1 VHTNPSHRTGI
12 GVTKDMIDQTARLSR
27 LLQLAT
33 LLALVALTACGGS
46 AAQPSA
52 TPQAQPS
59 PTVAPAPR
67 SLVVYSGRS
76 EALVGPVIK
85 QFSDATGIKVE
96 VKYGSTSALAATLLE
111 EGTRTPAD
119 IYFAQDPGDLGA
131 VQSLLAPLPADLLAT
146 VPVWAKSP
154 EGRWVGVSG
163 RARTVVYNT
172 DRLKESDLPD
182 SVWDFT
188 DPKWQGK
195 VGWAPANASFQ
206 AMVSAMRILWGE
218 EKTLQWL
225 NGVRANQAKVFP
237 NNTSI
242 VKAVGAGEIEVG
254 FVNHYYLHQFLAEE
268 GEGFKAR
275 NYFTRASD
283 AGSVVLVAGAG
294 ITAASQARETAETFL
309 RFLLSAPAQQYFA
322 SQTYEYPLVT
332 GVTKD
337 RLLPDIQALH
347 RPEVDLSRLSDVK
360 GTQALLRTA
369 GVIP

>member
-1 VHTNPSHRTGI
+1 MSDRAVHPG
-12 GVTKDMIDQTARLSR
+12 R
-27 LLQLAT
+27 LLNLAILLIAVT
-33 LLALVALTACGGS
+33 LSACGN

-52 TPQAQPS
+52 TPQVQPL
-59 PTVAPAPR
+59 PTSTPR

-76 EALVGPVIK
+76 EALVGPIIK
-85 QFSDATGIKVE
+85 QFSDATGIKVN

-111 EGTRTPAD
+111 EGARTPAD

-131 VQSLLAPLPADLLAT
+131 VQSLLAPLPADILGA
-146 VPVWAKSP
+146 VPTWARSP
-154 EGRWVGVSG
+154 EGRWVGISG

-172 DRLKESDLPD
+172 ERLKETDLPD
-182 SVWDFT
+182 SIWEFT

-206 AMVSAMRILWGE
+206 AMVSSMRLLWGE
-218 EKTLQWL
+218 GKTLQWL
-225 NGVRANQAKVFP
+225 NGMRANQPKVFP

-275 NYFTRASD
+275 NYFTRATD
-283 AGSVVLVAGAG
+283 AGSIVLVAGAG
-294 ITAASQARETAETFL
+294 ITASSKAQETAQTFL

-322 SQTYEYPLVT
+322 SQTYEYPLVA
-332 GVTKD
+332 GVAKN
-337 RLLPDIQALH
+337 RLLPDMQALH
-347 RPEVDLSRLSDVK
+347 RPEVDLSLLSDVK
-360 GTQALLRTA
+360 GTQALMRTA
-369 GVIP
+369 GIIP